1 MALHFWAEICME
13 AASLSQGPFP
23 LCPRADEVGLI
34 MTNLEKANQVSREW
48 ESPVEG
54 RGGGGSRAGGGGVG
68 HLAGLRLFGPKLFG
82 LAQGPTTP

>member
-54 RGGGGSRAGGGGVG
+54 RGGGGSRAGGGGSG
-68 HLAGLRLFGPKLFG
+68 ADRKSTRLNSSH
-82 LAQGPTTP
+82 

>member
-1 MALHFWAEICME
+1 
-13 AASLSQGPFP
+13 
-23 LCPRADEVGLI
+23 